1 MAHHRHCIK
10 LLSQE
15 HSGIIYQQMKGPVG
29 LSLRWRSLI
38 KNWCSSQLKKCR
50 ANDKAIDFYRYIGK
64 SEVEVS
70 CLAWADI
77 QKACPRL
84 DSTLLVSIAVIVA
97 AAAISTTPQQD
108 AGQQKGYKQCGAS

>member
-70 CLAWADI
+70 RLAWQIFIKPA
-77 QKACPRL
+77 L
-84 DSTLLVSIAVIVA
+84 GHSTLLASIAIIVA
-97 AAAISTTPQQD
+97 AAAISTTAQQD
-108 AGQQKGYKQCGAS
+108 AAHQKRYKQCGAS